1 MDYSYIFRS
10 AKINKNSLKAAG
22 FTTSDDNSYELQT
35 PVSNG
40 AFNAVISLSLSE
52 QTLTVHLFDSA
63 TGEKYVLFDM
73 PSHGAFV
80 ASLREEVQKIID
92 DIKAKCFEI
101 NDLKDDYIAWIK
113 SKFGAE
119 PDYPWPD
126 DAPYSFVFRCP
137 NEKWFALVMRIKYRQ
152 LGLISGQAKNCSRNF
167 FNASQ
172 LNTGCQQPYTDEN
185 VWVVNMKA
193 DQDDI
198 PNLIDHKSIFPAW
211 HMNKKHWITVLLTA
225 VTDFDKLCEL
235 TDKSFTL
242 VNKA

>member
-10 AKINKNSLKAAG
+10 AKIKKDSLEAAG
-22 FTTSDDNSYELQT
+22 FTTTDGNTFSMNQ

-40 AFNAVISLSLSE
+40 AFNANITLSLSE
-52 QTLTVHLFDSA
+52 QTLTVLLFDSA
-63 TGEKYVLFDM
+63 TGERYALFDM
-73 PSHGAFV
+73 PKAHGSFI
-80 ASLREEVQKIID
+80 ASLREEVQQLID
-92 DIKAKCFEI
+92 DIKSKCFET

-113 SKFGAE
+113 TNLSAE

-152 LGLISGQAKNCSRNF
+152 LGL
-167 FNASQ
+167 
-172 LNTGCQQPYTDEN
+172 TGDEE

-193 DQDDI
+193 EQDAI
-198 PNLIDHKSIFPAW
+198 PTLIDRKSIFPAW

-225 VTDFDKLCEL
+225 ATDFEKLCEL
-235 TDKSFTL
+235 TQKSYGL
-242 VNKA
+242 VEKKIK

>member
-10 AKINKNSLKAAG
+10 AKINKDSLKAAG
-22 FTTSDDNSYELQT
+22 FTTSDDNSYEMGV
-35 PVSNG
+35 PVSND
-40 AFNAVISLSLSE
+40 AFNAVISLSLSD
-52 QTLTVHLFDSA
+52 QTLTVLLFDSA
-63 TGEKYVLFDM
+63 TGEKYALFDM

-92 DIKAKCFEI
+92 DIKSKCFET
-101 NDLKDDYIAWIK
+101 NDLKDDFIAWIK

-152 LGLISGQAKNCSRNF
+152 LGL
-167 FNASQ
+167 
-172 LNTGCQQPYTDEN
+172 TGDEN

-193 DQDDI
+193 EQDDI
-198 PNLIDHKSIFPAW
+198 PNLVDRKSIFPAW
-211 HMNKKHWITVLLTA
+211 HMNKKHWITILLTA
-225 VTDFDKLCEL
+225 ATDFNKLCEL
-235 TDKSFTL
+235 TEKSYEL
-242 VNKA
+242 VTH

>member
-10 AKINKNSLKAAG
+10 AKIKKDSLKAAG
-22 FTTSDDNSYELQT
+22 FTTSDDNSYEMEV

-40 AFNAVISLSLSE
+40 TFKADITLVLSE
-52 QTLTVHLFDSA
+52 QTLTVQLFDSA
-63 TGEKYVLFDM
+63 TGEKYALFDM

-80 ASLREEVQKIID
+80 ASLREEVQKIIN
-92 DIKAKCFEI
+92 DIKTKCFET

-152 LGLISGQAKNCSRNF
+152 LGL
-167 FNASQ
+167 
-172 LNTGCQQPYTDEN
+172 TGDEN

-198 PNLIDHKSIFPAW
+198 PNLVNHKSIFPAW
-211 HMNKKHWITVLLTA
+211 HMNKKHWITILLTA

-235 TDKSFTL
+235 TEKSYEL
-242 VNKA
+242 VTR

>member
-10 AKINKNSLKAAG
+10 AKINKDSLKAAG
-22 FTTSDDNSYELQT
+22 FTTSDDNSYELRV
-35 PVSNG
+35 PVSND
-40 AFNAVISLSLSE
+40 AFNAVISLSLSD
-52 QTLTVHLFDSA
+52 QTLTVQLFDSA
-63 TGEKYVLFDM
+63 TDEKYALFDM

-92 DIKAKCFEI
+92 DIKAKYFET

-152 LGLISGQAKNCSRNF
+152 LGL
-167 FNASQ
+167 
-172 LNTGCQQPYTDEN
+172 TGDEN

-211 HMNKKHWITVLLTA
+211 HMNKKHWITILLTA
-225 VTDFDKLCEL
+225 VTDFNKLCEQ
-235 TDKSFTL
+235 TEKSYEL
-242 VNKA
+242 VNK

>member
-1 MDYSYIFRS
+1 MDYRYIFRS
-10 AKINKNSLKAAG
+10 AKIKKDSLQAAG
-22 FTTSDDNSYELQT
+22 FTTSDDNNYEMSV

-40 AFNAVISLSLSE
+40 AFNAEISLSLSD
-52 QTLTVHLFDSA
+52 QTLTVQLFDSA
-63 TGEKYVLFDM
+63 TGEKYALFDM

-119 PDYPWPD
+119 PDYPWQD
-126 DAPYSFVFRCP
+126 DAPYSFVFRCQ

-152 LGLISGQAKNCSRNF
+152 LGL
-167 FNASQ
+167 
-172 LNTGCQQPYTDEN
+172 TGDEN

-193 DQDDI
+193 DPDSI
-198 PNLIDHKSIFPAW
+198 PNLVDRKSIFPAW
-211 HMNKKHWITVLLTA
+211 HMNKKHWITILLTA
-225 VTDFDKLCEL
+225 VTDFNKLCEL
-235 TDKSFTL
+235 TEKSYKL
-242 VNKA
+242 VNKNTSARKKLQTKKTL

>member
-10 AKINKNSLKAAG
+10 AKINKDSLKTTG
-22 FTTSDDNSYELQT
+22 FTTSNDNSYEMRV

-40 AFNAVISLSLSE
+40 AFNAEISLSLSD
-52 QTLTVHLFDSA
+52 QTLTVQLFDTA
-63 TGEKYVLFDM
+63 TGEKYALFDM

-92 DIKAKCFEI
+92 DIKSKCFQT
-101 NDLKDDYIAWIK
+101 NDLKDDFIAWIK

-152 LGLISGQAKNCSRNF
+152 LGL
-167 FNASQ
+167 
-172 LNTGCQQPYTDEN
+172 TGDEN

-193 DQDDI
+193 DQDAI
-198 PNLIDHKSIFPAW
+198 PNLVDHKSIFPAW
-211 HMNKKHWITVLLTA
+211 HMNKKHWITILLTA
-225 VTDFDKLCEL
+225 ATDFEKLCEL
-235 TDKSFTL
+235 TEKSYEL
-242 VNKA
+242 VTR

>member
-1 MDYSYIFRS
+1 MDYNYIFRS
-10 AKINKNSLKAAG
+10 AKIKQDSLKAAG
-22 FTTSDDNSYELQT
+22 FTTSDDNSYEMEVS
-35 PVSNG
+35 VSNG
-40 AFNAVISLSLSE
+40 AFNAEISLSLSD

-63 TGEKYVLFDM
+63 TGEKYALFDM

-92 DIKAKCFEI
+92 DIKTKCFET

-119 PDYPWPD
+119 PDYPWSD

-152 LGLISGQAKNCSRNF
+152 LGLAG
-167 FNASQ
+167 
-172 LNTGCQQPYTDEN
+172 DEN

-193 DQDDI
+193 DQDAI
-198 PNLIDHKSIFPAW
+198 PNLIDRKSIFPAW
-211 HMNKKHWITVLLTA
+211 HMNKKHWITILLTA

-235 TDKSFTL
+235 TEKSYNL
-242 VNKA
+242 VTR

>member
-10 AKINKNSLKAAG
+10 AKIKKDSLQPFG
-22 FTTSDDNSYELQT
+22 FTTADSNTYELCV

-40 AFNAVISLSLSE
+40 TFNAQIALSLSKA
-52 QTLTVHLFDSA
+52 LLSVHLFDSA

-73 PSHGAFV
+73 PVHGAFV

-92 DIKAKCFEI
+92 DIKEKCFETK
-101 NDLKDDYIAWIK
+101 DLKDAYIAYIQA
-113 SKFGAE
+113 KFSVE

-137 NEKWFALVMRIKYRQ
+137 NKKWFALVMRIKFRQ
-152 LGLISGQAKNCSRNF
+152 LGLSG
-167 FNASQ
+167 
-172 LNTGCQQPYTDEN
+172 DED

-193 DQDDI
+193 EQNAV
-198 PNLIDHKSIFPAW
+198 PNLVDHTSIFPAW

-225 VTDFDKLCEL
+225 ATDFEKLCEL
-235 TDKSFTL
+235 TAKSYEL
-242 VNKA
+242 VK

>member
-10 AKINKNSLKAAG
+10 AKINKDSLKAAG
-22 FTTSDDNSYELQT
+22 FTTSDDNNYVMQM

-52 QTLTVHLFDSA
+52 LTLTVQLFDSA
-63 TGEKYVLFDM
+63 TGEKYALFDM

-92 DIKAKCFEI
+92 EIKAKCFET
-101 NDLKDDYIAWIK
+101 NDLKDDFIAWIK

-152 LGLISGQAKNCSRNF
+152 LGL
-167 FNASQ
+167 
-172 LNTGCQQPYTDEN
+172 TGDEN

-193 DQDDI
+193 DQDAI

-211 HMNKKHWITVLLTA
+211 HMNKKHWITILLTA
-225 VTDFDKLCEL
+225 ATDFDKLSEL
-235 TDKSFTL
+235 TEKSYEL
-242 VNKA
+242 VNR

>member
-10 AKINKNSLKAAG
+10 AKINKDSLKAAG
-22 FTTSDDNSYELQT
+22 FTTSDDNNYEMGV

-40 AFNAVISLSLSE
+40 AFKADITLVLSD

-63 TGEKYVLFDM
+63 TGEKYALFDM

-92 DIKAKCFEI
+92 DIKAKCFET
-101 NDLKDDYIAWIK
+101 NDLKDNFIAWIK

-126 DAPYSFVFRCP
+126 DAPNSFVFRCP
-137 NEKWFALVMRIKYRQ
+137 NKKWFALVMQIKYRQ

-167 FNASQ
+167 FNDSQ

-193 DQDDI
+193 DQNSI
-198 PNLIDHKSIFPAW
+198 PNLVDRKSIFPAW
-211 HMNKKHWITVLLTA
+211 HMNKKHWITILLTA
-225 VTDFDKLCEL
+225 VTDFEKLCEL
-235 TDKSFTL
+235 TGKSYEL
-242 VNKA
+242 VLR